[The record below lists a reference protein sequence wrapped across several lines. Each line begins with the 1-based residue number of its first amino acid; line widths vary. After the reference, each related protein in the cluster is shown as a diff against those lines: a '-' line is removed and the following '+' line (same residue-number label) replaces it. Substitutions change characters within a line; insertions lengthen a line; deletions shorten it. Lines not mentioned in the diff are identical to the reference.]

1 MKKIILS
8 AVSAILTA
16 NLATGCVATPSGPS
30 AGSYG
35 AGSDTAYL
43 NASRGRADAQVT
55 EAQVEQYRRQ
65 QAIVADEMS
74 LEQQKRDNTLKNAQG
89 VLQTIQTIR
98 GFLPY

>member
-8 AVSAILTA
+8 AAGAILSAHLTA
-16 NLATGCVATPSGPS
+16 GCVATPAGPS
-30 AGSYG
+30 AASYG
-35 AGSDTAYL
+35 AGSDSAYL

-74 LEQQKRDNTLKNAQG
+74 LEQQKRDNTLRNTQG
-89 VLQTIQTIR
+89 ILQNIQTIR
-98 GFLPY
+98 SLLPY